1 MKNQRVY
8 IASVFEVQKK
18 DAKEGDKPSHYDIS
32 LGVANDLGDP
42 KKNEVMADPMLAYNQ
57 YEKNGEKRVSH
68 TIRYAASQ
76 YDKMLDA
83 ANKDG
88 KYPVLEADLFPTR
101 ANAPKRGLM
110 VNTQTLKTP
119 EKAFDHEKHLANTT
133 EIRDIKKEAREAK
146 AAEAA
151 AAKEAE
157 AKEAAAAKEAA
168 EKEAATPKTEEQ
180 KREERNAKAREKRA
194 AAKAAKEAAAEKEPD
209 LEM

>member
-8 IASVFEVQKK
+8 IASVFEVPKK

-57 YEKNGEKRVSH
+57 YEKNGEKKVSH

-76 YDKMLDA
+76 YEKMLDA

-88 KYPVLEADLFPTR
+88 KYPVIEADLFPTR

-157 AKEAAAAKEAA
+157 AKEAEA
-168 EKEAATPKTEEQ
+168 KEAATPKTDEQ
-180 KREERNAKAREKRA
+180 KREERNAKARAKRA
-194 AAKAAKEAAAEKEPD
+194 ADKAAREAAPATEPD